1 MANKKNKNK
10 SIKVG
15 YSPIS
20 SLKAIKPKDFESL
33 GFDTSKFQDTSPFV
47 DYMMELGRYREL
59 CCYIRYQAI
68 MNKTPLEMYN
78 GVLNEYKQYIGS
90 YKLEYEEF
98 MGWFF
103 TGSYPELAK
112 AFNFKKDILLGKLI
126 ELGMKVAEENTGSV
140 KDGNFIMEFYDFIN
154 RIGTDLTVQK
164 ANNIIKE
171 NNYSKQTINTISML
185 FAEASRFKTEK

>member
-1 MANKKNKNK
+1 MNNRKKNKK
-10 SIKVG
+10 GTKFDT
-15 YSPIS
+15 PIN
-20 SLKAIKPKDFESL
+20 SLKTIKESDFKRL
-33 GFDTSKFQDTSPFV
+33 GFDTSQFQNTSPFV
-47 DYMMELGRYREL
+47 DYMMELGRYNEL

-78 GVLNEYKQYIGS
+78 GVLEEYKQYIGS

-126 ELGMKVAEENTGSV
+126 DLGMKVAEENTNSV
-140 KDGNFIMEFYDFIN
+140 KDGTFIMEFYDFIN

-164 ANNIIKE
+164 ATAVINE
-171 NNYSKQTINTISML
+171 NNYSKQTINTINKL
-185 FAEASRFKTEK
+185 FAEASRFKTDN

>member
-1 MANKKNKNK
+1 MNNRKKNKK
-10 SIKVG
+10 GTKFDT
-15 YSPIS
+15 PIN
-20 SLKAIKPKDFESL
+20 SLKTIKESDFKSL
-33 GFDTSKFQDTSPFV
+33 GFDTSQFQNTSPFV
-47 DYMMELGRYREL
+47 DYMMELGRYNEL

-78 GVLNEYKQYIGS
+78 GVLEEYKQYIGS

-126 ELGMKVAEENTGSV
+126 DLGMKVAEENTNSV
-140 KDGNFIMEFYDFIN
+140 KDGTFIMEFYDFIN

-164 ANNIIKE
+164 ATAVINE
-171 NNYSKQTINTISML
+171 NNYSKQTINTINKL
-185 FAEASRFKTEK
+185 FAEASRFKTDN

>member
-1 MANKKNKNK
+1 MNNRKKNNK
-10 SIKVG
+10 GNKFG
-15 YSPIS
+15 TPIN
-20 SLKAIKPKDFESL
+20 SLKTIKEKDFKSL
-33 GFDTSKFQDTSPFV
+33 GFDTSQFQDTSPFV

-78 GVLNEYKQYIGS
+78 GVLEEYKQYIGS

-126 ELGMKVAEENTGSV
+126 DLGMKVAEQNTNSV

-164 ANNIIKE
+164 ATTIINE
-171 NNYSKQTINTISML
+171 NNYSKQTINTISKL
-185 FAEASRFKTEK
+185 FAEASRFKTDD

>member
-1 MANKKNKNK
+1 MNNRKKNNKGNK
-10 SIKVG
+10 SG
-15 YSPIS
+15 TPIN
-20 SLKAIKPKDFESL
+20 SLKTIKEKDFKSL
-33 GFDTSKFQDTSPFV
+33 GFDTSQFQNTSHFV

-126 ELGMKVAEENTGSV
+126 DLGMKVAEENTSSV

-164 ANNIIKE
+164 ANTVIKE
-171 NNYSKQTINTISML
+171 NNYSKQTINTISKL
-185 FAEASRFKTEK
+185 FAEASRFKTDD

>member
-1 MANKKNKNK
+1 MNNRKKNKK
-10 SIKVG
+10 GTKFDT
-15 YSPIS
+15 PIN
-20 SLKAIKPKDFESL
+20 SLKTIKESDFKSL
-33 GFDTSKFQDTSPFV
+33 GFDTSQFQNTSPFV
-47 DYMMELGRYREL
+47 DYMMELGRYNEL

-68 MNKTPLEMYN
+68 MNKTPEEMYN

-98 MGWFF
+98 IGWFF

-126 ELGMKVAEENTGSV
+126 DLGMKVAEQNTNSV

-164 ANNIIKE
+164 ATTIINE

-185 FAEASRFKTEK
+185 FAEASRFKTND

>member
-1 MANKKNKNK
+1 MNNRKKNKK
-10 SIKVG
+10 GTKFDT
-15 YSPIS
+15 PIN
-20 SLKAIKPKDFESL
+20 SLKTIKESDFKSL
-33 GFDTSKFQDTSPFV
+33 GFDTSQFQNTSPFV

-126 ELGMKVAEENTGSV
+126 ELGMKVAEENTSSV

-164 ANNIIKE
+164 ANTVIKE
-171 NNYSKQTINTISML
+171 NNYSKQTINTINKL
-185 FAEASRFKTEK
+185 FAEASRFKTDD

>member
-1 MANKKNKNK
+1 MNNRKKNKK
-10 SIKVG
+10 GIKFDT
-15 YSPIS
+15 PIN
-20 SLKAIKPKDFESL
+20 SLKTIKERDFKSL
-33 GFDTSKFQDTSPFV
+33 GFDTSQFQNTSPFV
-47 DYMMELGRYREL
+47 DYMMELGRYNEL

-68 MNKTPLEMYN
+68 MNKTPLEMYD
-78 GVLNEYKQYIGS
+78 GVLKEYKQYIGN

-126 ELGMKVAEENTGSV
+126 ELGMKVAEENTNSV
-140 KDGNFIMEFYDFIN
+140 KDGTFIMEFYDFIN
-154 RIGTDLTVQK
+154 RIGTDLTIQK
-164 ANNIIKE
+164 ANAIIQE

-185 FAEASRFKTEK
+185 FAEANRFKVDK